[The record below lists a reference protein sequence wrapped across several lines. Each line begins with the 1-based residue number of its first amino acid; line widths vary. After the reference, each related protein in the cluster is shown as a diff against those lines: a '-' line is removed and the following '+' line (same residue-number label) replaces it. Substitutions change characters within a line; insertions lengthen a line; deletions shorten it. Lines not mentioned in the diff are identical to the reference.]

1 MLGEFINSLSEDEDE
16 PVYVSL
22 EIHKKNVLTGKLIS
36 SWEIS
41 GDSGFPQM
49 ADDSKWS
56 VKTKSQITDED
67 TELPEEPEEPEIPEE
82 SEEPEEPEIPEG
94 YTAEELAERIREK
107 EEEIRDL
114 DLSRRKEELELEQ
127 MKKVSG
133 DGVVK
138 ATVNGIVKD
147 LGDKDDPPKDEPFLT
162 VAGSEGLYVSGSL
175 SELQLGEVKVGQV
188 IYASSWESGMNFEAR
203 ITEISSY
210 PQENSNAYGEGNPNV
225 SYYPYTA
232 YIEDTEGLRNGEYV
246 DLTMSNT
253 QETDGIYLD
262 KAFVREEDGRKYV
275 LKADENDRLVKQ
287 YVKTGK
293 TIWGQSVE
301 ILSGLSKS
309 DRIAF
314 PYGKTA
320 KEGIKVEGSE

>member
-1 MLGEFINSLSEDEDE
+1 MET
-16 PVYVSL
+16 L
-22 EIHKKNVLTGKLIS
+22 E
-36 SWEIS
+36 
-41 GDSGFPQM
+41 
-49 ADDSKWS
+49 
-56 VKTKSQITDED
+56 
-67 TELPEEPEEPEIPEE
+67 
-82 SEEPEEPEIPEG
+82 
-94 YTAEELAERIREK
+94 ERIRSRFEWGLLADIGYPDY
-107 EEEIRDL
+107 ETRMAIL
-114 DLSRRKEELELEQ
+114 RRKEELELEQ